1 MNFYFSQKSISK
13 LHGLTYK
20 LQEVA
25 RETLRLGI
33 MDFSIV
39 CGFRGEA
46 EQNEFFKKG
55 KSKVQWPDSRHNRW
69 KAEAMD
75 LVPWVAGRS
84 SYNKQHCCVLAG
96 LVLAMAK
103 LKRINLRWGGN
114 WDMDSEP
121 ITDQD
126 FQDLVHFE
134 EVKG

>member
-1 MNFYFSQKSISK
+1 MNFYFGKGSIGK

-25 RETLRLGI
+25 RETLELGI

-46 EQNEFFKKG
+46 EQNQFFEEG
-55 KSKVQWPDSRHNRW
+55 KSKVQWPNSRHNKW

-75 LVPWVAGRS
+75 LVPWINKKS
-84 SYNKQHCCVLAG
+84 SYDKRHCCVLAG
-96 LVLAMAK
+96 LVLAVAK
-103 LKRINLRWGGN
+103 LKGISLRWGGN

-134 EVKG
+134 EVEG